1 MSGFESE
8 VDKWVLAA
16 LKAGH
21 TAFTELLR
29 NLPGVYPESALSS
42 VVRLAADSSISF
54 SLSERIRA
62 EARLP
67 VRESLQDWSLL
78 PIPHPLDFE
87 WRFTSDSSR
96 RLLELATTLK
106 CQNST
111 ILLFG
116 TPGVAIEA
124 LSHRAGR
131 RTIFVGE
138 DNVVTRRITALNSAS
153 ESPLS
158 IATCTLG
165 LPTKVADVVILD
177 PPWYLDFI
185 RPMLS
190 AAAAACNPFGHVLIS
205 LPPLGTRPTAAIE
218 RETIVRFAARLG
230 LDRVE
235 EQPLAINYQTPLFER
250 NALAV
255 SGIRAPSQWRRGD
268 LLVFQKCRE
277 SRRPA
282 LTRSNRKQ
290 QWTEVSV
297 DRMRLF
303 VKCDR
308 SSASG
313 LKGLIPLIE
322 GDILP
327 SVSRRD
333 PRRREAHVWTSG
345 NRIFATDNPRLVLD
359 TAMSYHRN
367 QSSARNRNRL
377 RHSDARQAALRR
389 IREAL
394 MQLAATEATEE
405 RGARVEIKWRRRADR
420 DRRIA

>member
-1 MSGFESE
+1 
-8 VDKWVLAA
+8 
-16 LKAGH
+16 
-21 TAFTELLR
+21 
-29 NLPGVYPESALSS
+29 
-42 VVRLAADSSISF
+42 
-54 SLSERIRA
+54 
-62 EARLP
+62 
-67 VRESLQDWSLL
+67 
-78 PIPHPLDFE
+78 
-87 WRFTSDSSR
+87 
-96 RLLELATTLK
+96 
-106 CQNST
+106 
-111 ILLFG
+111 
-116 TPGVAIEA
+116 
-124 LSHRAGR
+124 
-131 RTIFVGE
+131 
-138 DNVVTRRITALNSAS
+138 
-153 ESPLS
+153 
-158 IATCTLG
+158 
-165 LPTKVADVVILD
+165 VILD